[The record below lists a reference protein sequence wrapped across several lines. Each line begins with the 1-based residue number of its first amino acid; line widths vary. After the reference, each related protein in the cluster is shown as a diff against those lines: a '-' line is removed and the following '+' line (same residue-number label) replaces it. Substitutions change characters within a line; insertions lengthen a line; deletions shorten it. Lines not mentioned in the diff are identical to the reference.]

1 MSGVQNSGALSFE
14 YSMQLVIVESPTK
27 ARKLSGYLG
36 NEYAI
41 EASVGH
47 IRDLPKSGLG
57 IDIDNNFEPTY
68 EINEDKKSV
77 VEKLKRLAKK
87 ADTIILA
94 TDPDREGEAIAW
106 HLQHL
111 LTSSD
116 SKFVRA
122 TFHEITKQAVLDA
135 IAHPKTVNIDLVN
148 AQQARRVVDRLVGYK
163 LSPVLW
169 KKIRR
174 GLSAGRVQSV
184 ALRLIAERER
194 EIAAFIPDEYWEVDV
209 ALDTNLQA
217 KPTRIFKVVQK
228 NDGGETA
235 SEDETTDSSA
245 TSDSFDSSTIVTE
258 SGFIVRV
265 VRIGQDDY
273 KPSKEEHVTSVV
285 ADLKAKSTNYTITAV
300 EKKERKRVSLPP
312 FTTSTLQ
319 QAAATRLGLT
329 SKQSMRLAQQL
340 YEEGLI
346 TYHRTDAVA
355 LSTQSVQMAREY
367 ISNRFGEM
375 YIPSS
380 PRLFTVKSKNAQ
392 EAHEAIRVTQVKDDP
407 NSIIS
412 ESARFTPQHVRLFD
426 LIQRRFLASQME
438 TAVYDQTTIHVT
450 ATTQGS
456 EQGGEQG
463 GEHKQYGLRTTGSVL
478 RFDGWMKLFP
488 AGDDVLL
495 PAVSENQKANYLDLA
510 SAQKFTQP
518 PARYNDASLVK
529 ELEKRG
535 IGRPSTYASIISVIE
550 DRGYVER
557 DAKRFVATSIGLT
570 VCDFLVEHFK
580 TVMDYDFTAEMEE
593 DLDRIARGE
602 KEWKGIVANFW
613 KPFVLTIGSVE
624 ETAERAQIP
633 VEKTGEKCPDCAE
646 GEIVIR
652 TGRFG
657 KFKSC
662 SRFPECKYTQNIVE
676 TIEGVVCPLCSKGDV
691 LAKKS
696 RWGKPFFGCSRY
708 PECGWASWKK
718 PEPGE
723 KMTQAEWEVLQAE
736 REERKKARELKY
748 GKKDGKEG
756 GAKLGSSKTGGAK
769 IATKKAATPRAV
781 ANKEKTT
788 KKATKKA
795 SKKVAPKKGSKK
807 SEQVKSTNEK

>member
-1 MSGVQNSGALSFE
+1 
-14 YSMQLVIVESPTK
+14 MQLVIVESPTK
-27 ARKLSGYLG
+27 ARKLAGYLG
-36 NEYAI
+36 KDYAI

-47 IRDLPKSGLG
+47 VRDLPKGGLG
-57 IDIDNNFEPTY
+57 IDVDNGFEPTY
-68 EINEDKKSV
+68 EISEDKKSV
-77 VEKLKRLAKK
+77 VSKLTQLAKK
-87 ADTIILA
+87 ADSIILA

-106 HLQHL
+106 HLQHI
-111 LTSSD
+111 LTTAD
-116 SKFVRA
+116 SKAKSRFVRA

-135 IAHPKTVNIDLVN
+135 MAHPKSVNIDLVN

-184 ALRLIAERER
+184 ALRLIVERER
-194 EIAAFIPDEYWEVDV
+194 EISAFIPEEYWEVDV

-217 KPTRIFKVVQK
+217 KPTPVFL
-228 NDGGETA
+228 DGQTNV
-235 SEDETTDSSA
+235 SVPDSA
-245 TSDSFDSSTIVTE
+245 FL
-258 SGFIVRV
+258 VRV
-265 VRIGQDDY
+265 VKIGDKEFSPTHQD
-273 KPSKEEHVTSVV
+273 HVTPVV
-285 ADLKAKSTNYTITAV
+285 ADLTAPSTHYTIELV

-355 LSTQSVQMAREY
+355 LSTQSVSMAREY
-367 ISNRFGEM
+367 IATRFGQN
-375 YIPSS
+375 YVPTA
-380 PRLFTVKSKNAQ
+380 PRLFSVKSKNAQ
-392 EAHEAIRVTQVKDDP
+392 EAHEAIRVTEIKDDP
-407 NSIIS
+407 DSILQ
-412 ESARFTPQHVRLFD
+412 ESARFTPQHVKLFD

-438 TAVYDQTTIHVT
+438 TAVYDQTTVHVT
-450 ATTQGS
+450 ATTS
-456 EQGGEQG
+456 GGA
-463 GEHKQYGLRTTGSVL
+463 HSTYGLRTTGSVL

-495 PAVSENQKANYLDLA
+495 PPVSQGQSVAYLDLF

-550 DRGYVER
+550 ERGYVER
-557 DAKRFVATSIGLT
+557 DAKRFVATTIGMT

-602 KEWKGIVANFW
+602 KEWKGIVQNFW
-613 KPFVLTIGSVE
+613 KPFFATIGSVE
-624 ETAERAQIP
+624 KTAERAQIP
-633 VEKTGEKCPDCAE
+633 VEKTGEKCPDCAD

-652 TGRFG
+652 TGKFG

-662 SRFPECKYTQNIVE
+662 SRYPECKFTQNIVE
-676 TIEGVVCPLCSKGDV
+676 SVEGVVCPLCQQGDV
-691 LAKKS
+691 IAKKS

-723 KMTQAEWEVLQAE
+723 VMTQEQWAAQQAE
-736 REERKKARELKY
+736 REERKKAREAKY
-748 GKKDGKEG
+748 GKKPEFASAKAGK
-756 GAKLGSSKTGGAK
+756 AKAGKAKTAK
-769 IATKKAATPRAV
+769 TKKTATKKNPTKAKSKAKAKPSV
-781 ANKEKTT
+781 KPKTT
-788 KKATKKA
+788 AAKTK
-795 SKKVAPKKGSKK
+795 
-807 SEQVKSTNEK
+807 

>member
-1 MSGVQNSGALSFE
+1 
-14 YSMQLVIVESPTK
+14 MQLVIVESPTK
-27 ARKLSGYLG
+27 ARKLAGYLG
-36 NEYAI
+36 KEYAI

-47 IRDLPKSGLG
+47 IRDLPKGTLG
-57 IDIDNNFEPTY
+57 IDVDNGFEPTY
-68 EINEDKKSV
+68 EINEDKKTV
-77 VEKLKRLAKK
+77 VKKLKQLAKN
-87 ADTIILA
+87 ADSIILA

-106 HLQHL
+106 HLQHI
-111 LTSSD
+111 LTSPD

-184 ALRLIAERER
+184 ALRMIVERER
-194 EIAAFIPDEYWEVDV
+194 EIAAFIPEEYWEVDV

-217 KPTRIFKVVQK
+217 KPTPVFL
-228 NDGGETA
+228 DGQTN
-235 SEDETTDSSA
+235 TLVPDSA
-245 TSDSFDSSTIVTE
+245 LL
-258 SGFIVRV
+258 VRV
-265 VRIGQDDY
+265 VKIGEKEFTPTNQD
-273 KPSKEEHVTSVV
+273 HVTPV
-285 ADLKAKSTNYTITAV
+285 ATDLTASSTAYEIEAV

-355 LSTQSVQMAREY
+355 LSTQSVTMAREY
-367 ISNRFGEM
+367 IDNRFGQQ
-375 YIPSS
+375 YVPSS

-392 EAHEAIRVTQVKDDP
+392 EAHEAIRVTEIKDDP
-407 NSIIS
+407 DSIMQ
-412 ESARFTPQHVRLFD
+412 ESARFTPQHVKLFD

-438 TAVYDQTTIHVT
+438 TAVYDQTTVHVI
-450 ATTQGS
+450 ATTS
-456 EQGGEQG
+456 GGT
-463 GEHKQYGLRTTGSVL
+463 HPTYGLRTTGSVL
-478 RFDGWMKLFP
+478 RFDGWMRLFP

-495 PAVSENQKANYLDLA
+495 PPVSQGQSMAYLDMY

-557 DAKRFVATSIGLT
+557 DAKRFIATTIGMT

-602 KEWKGIVANFW
+602 KEWKGIVKNFW
-613 KPFVLTIGSVE
+613 KPFFATIGTVE

-652 TGRFG
+652 SGKFG

-662 SRFPECKYTQNIVE
+662 SRYPECKFTQNIVE
-676 TIEGVVCPLCSKGDV
+676 SVEGVVCPLCQEGAV
-691 LAKKS
+691 IARKS
-696 RWGKPFFGCSRY
+696 RWGKPFFGCARY
-708 PECGWASWKK
+708 PECAWASWKK

-723 KMTQAEWEVLQAE
+723 VMTQEEWAANQAE
-736 REERKKARELKY
+736 REERKKAREAKY
-748 GKKDGKEG
+748 GKKPEYASAKTKGKTVKKSA
-756 GAKLGSSKTGGAK
+756 AKKKPAK
-769 IATKKAATPRAV
+769 AKSKAAAKP
-781 ANKEKTT
+781 KTKPAAKPKAKTAKT
-788 KKATKKA
+788 K
-795 SKKVAPKKGSKK
+795 
-807 SEQVKSTNEK
+807 